1 MNINQNKKEND
12 LIAEAYKQVTTEQS
26 VPPRPTPASDG
37 SGIAAYLQTFGEGE
51 WTDQQNM
58 EAKKI
63 KELLIK
69 RKNES
74 LLQTDDELLSMARQS
89 AAAMAKDRD
98 TPSLGGGGMMGRNA
112 VNTPDNSA
120 PNVALNARGL
130 PRPDMEPPPAPV
142 GMVTTPPPPTGPTSG
157 AFDTATKWVADNKP
171 LAAGLGGAG
180 AALLAAKLL
189 KKKKKDRDDE

>member
-12 LIAEAYKQVTTEQS
+12 LIAQAYKQVTTEQS

-69 RKNES
+69 RKNDS
-74 LLQTDDELLSMARQS
+74 LRQTDDELLSMARQS
-89 AAAMAKDRD
+89 AAAMAIQ
-98 TPSLGGGGMMGRNA
+98 MN
-112 VNTPDNSA
+112 
-120 PNVALNARGL
+120 
-130 PRPDMEPPPAPV
+130 
-142 GMVTTPPPPTGPTSG
+142 
-157 AFDTATKWVADNKP
+157 
-171 LAAGLGGAG
+171 
-180 AALLAAKLL
+180 AAKM
-189 KKKKKDRDDE
+189 R